1 MNFNSKKKL
10 PVVALCMLI
19 GNTPQV
25 FSSTTSL
32 KNGVGVEVAMSQQ
45 KGIVS
50 GIVTDA
56 NGETIIGANVV
67 VKGTTNGTITDIDGK
82 FSVSAGSK
90 DILTISY
97 IGYLPVDVPIS
108 GKTSLNI
115 QLVED
120 TQKID
125 EVIVTAYGTSKKS
138 SFTGSATVV
147 GADQLSRVS
156 PTNIISRITGAVC
169 WCSGN

>member
-1 MNFNSKKKL
+1 
-10 PVVALCMLI
+10 
-19 GNTPQV
+19 
-25 FSSTTSL
+25 
-32 KNGVGVEVAMSQQ
+32 MSQQ

-108 GKTSLNI
+108 GKLH
-115 QLVED
+115 
-120 TQKID
+120 
-125 EVIVTAYGTSKKS
+125 
-138 SFTGSATVV
+138 
-147 GADQLSRVS
+147 
-156 PTNIISRITGAVC
+156 
-169 WCSGN
+169 